1 MKAELKH
8 IRIYME
14 NICSRFLVAIHSI
27 AAMILILIACI
38 TMGWSV
44 YEIFN
49 NLLAENKEEFIPLI
63 LQSVG
68 AIIIAAAIIDVA
80 QYMIEEEVFHDKELR
95 EPREARK
102 TITKIMTIISI
113 AVSIEGL
120 VYIFKAGTKD
130 LQLLLY
136 PAVLIFVSSLSIV
149 ALGIY
154 QKLSVGVEA
163 KVNSDI
169 IMHNKANS
177 PDAESRAV
185 D

>member
-1 MKAELKH
+1 MEKICKALLTGIH
-8 IRIYME
+8 
-14 NICSRFLVAIHSI
+14 FL
-27 AAMILILIACI
+27 AALILILIALI

-44 YEIFN
+44 YEIFTT
-49 NLLAENKEEFIPLI
+49 LFSEDKTDFIPLI

-80 QYMIEEEVFHDKELR
+80 QYMIEEEVFQDKELR
-95 EPREARK
+95 NPDEARK
-102 TITKIMTIISI
+102 TITKIMVIISI

-136 PAVLIFVSSLSIV
+136 PAALIFVSSISIV

-154 QKLSVGVEA
+154 QKLSISIEGKAE
-163 KVNSDI
+163 SDI
-169 IMHNKANS
+169 VWDNNDKKNRKNPNANALNKDS
-177 PDAESRAV
+177 LS
-185 D
+185 

>member
-1 MKAELKH
+1 
-8 IRIYME
+8 ME
-14 NICSRFLVAIHSI
+14 KLFNSILTGIHFI
-27 AAMILILIACI
+27 AALILILIAMV

-44 YEIFN
+44 YEIFTS
-49 NLLAENKEEFIPLI
+49 LFSENKEEFIPLI

-95 EPREARK
+95 DPEEARK
-102 TITKIMTIISI
+102 TITKIMVIISI

-130 LQLLLY
+130 IQLLIY

-154 QKLSVGVEA
+154 QKLSIGVES
-163 KVNSDI
+163 KVDNSHQT
-169 IMHNKANS
+169 HNKAS
-177 PDAESRAV
+177 QQDQ
-185 D
+185 

>member
-1 MKAELKH
+1 MKA
-8 IRIYME
+8 
-14 NICSRFLVAIHSI
+14 ICSKFLTFIHFI
-27 AAMILILIACI
+27 AAMILIFIALI

-44 YEIFN
+44 YEILI
-49 NLLAENKEEFIPLI
+49 NLFAENKNEFIPLI

-80 QYMIEEEVFHDKELR
+80 QYMIEEEVFQEKELR
-95 EPREARK
+95 NPEEARK
-102 TITKIMTIISI
+102 TVTKIMVIISI

-136 PAVLIFVSSLSIV
+136 PAFLIFVSSLSIV

-154 QKLSVGVEA
+154 QKLSVSVENKTETKLFVESNEIA
-163 KVNSDI
+163 K
-169 IMHNKANS
+169 
-177 PDAESRAV
+177 E
-185 D
+185 

>member
-1 MKAELKH
+1 
-8 IRIYME
+8 ME
-14 NICSRFLVAIHSI
+14 NLCNKFLTLVHFI
-27 AAMILILIACI
+27 AALILILIALI

-44 YEIFN
+44 YEIFVH
-49 NLLAENKEEFIPLI
+49 LVSENKEEFIPLI

-80 QYMIEEEVFHDKELR
+80 QYMIEEEVFHEKELR
-95 EPREARK
+95 DPGEARK
-102 TITKIMTIISI
+102 TITKIMVIIAI

-136 PAVLIFVSSLSIV
+136 PAALIFVSSLSIV

-154 QKLSVGVEA
+154 QKLSISVED
-163 KVNSDI
+163 KSDSDI
-169 IMHNKANS
+169 FIHDGGQPTDNEKS
-177 PDAESRAV
+177 GY
-185 D
+185 